1 MAGLYP
7 DTFLYLII
15 PNSLTRK
22 AKADREAKEK
32 ADKEKAD
39 KEKADKEK
47 ADKEKADKE
56 KADKEKADR
65 EAKEKAD
72 KEKADKAKADKE
84 KADKEKAK
92 VKGGIISTSLRKI
105 KYLWTTYVLLDGR
118 EIIAG
123 QRHSR
128 RGQIGNQLTFIVTSD

>member
-7 DTFLYLII
+7 DTFLYPII
-15 PNSLTRK
+15 PDSLTRK

-39 KEKADKEK
+39 REAKEKADRE
-47 ADKEKADKE
+47 AKE

-72 KEKADKAKADKE
+72 KAKADKE
-84 KADKEKAK
+84 KANKKKAK
-92 VKGGIISTSLRKI
+92 VKRGIISTPLGKI
-105 KYLWTTYVLLDGR
+105 KYPWTTYVLSDGR

-123 QRHSR
+123 RRHSK
-128 RGQIGNQLTFIVTSD
+128 RGQIGNQSTLIVASD